1 MKLKP
6 FIISLICLAVLISF
20 SSGMSKAE
28 TSKKVVKNK
37 TSIVTQD
44 AAIKKIL
51 KYDKKIT
58 RLIPSNKTNTISR
71 IVEKYEKDYYMF
83 LVDYGTKE
91 EEYTS
96 ETMYLVNKMTGAV
109 YTLEVDGLPKQVSST
124 R

>member
-6 FIISLICLAVLISF
+6 FIISLLCLAVLISF